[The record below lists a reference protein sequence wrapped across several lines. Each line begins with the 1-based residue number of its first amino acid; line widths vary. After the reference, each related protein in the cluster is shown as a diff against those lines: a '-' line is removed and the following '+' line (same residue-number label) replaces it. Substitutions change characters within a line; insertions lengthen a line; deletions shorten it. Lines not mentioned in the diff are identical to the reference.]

1 MTKLDKTDTA
11 EIVRMLTNYVEE
23 LNNTLDTQNNGRT
36 LVQYLEGE
44 IADAEIMV
52 EKLKPFAKS
61 LPTT

>member
-1 MTKLDKTDTA
+1 MIKLNDNDTV
-11 EIVRMLTNYVEE
+11 EIMRMLTNYVEE
-23 LNNTLDTQNNGRT
+23 LNNTLETQDNGRT
-36 LVQYLEGE
+36 LVQYLESE